1 MDLSMVHTILYIT
14 ERSIFD
20 EIYVLYPV
28 RNRLFS
34 STELPLHA
42 IF

>member
-28 RNRLFS
+28 RNQSLVW
-34 STELPLHA
+34 A
-42 IF
+42 I